1 MKNLYLVLF
10 CDISR
15 ECDELREAWERM
27 PSQAHVMMAHTNVD
41 ESPGQQ
47 LRFGIMSVPQVYL
60 MVDGLFYEFP
70 IDRMDPK
77 SHKDV
82 TLFTSKYE

>member
-1 MKNLYLVLF
+1 MKYTYLILF

-15 ECDELREAWERM
+15 ACDELKKAWELM
-27 PSQAHVMMAHTNVD
+27 PSQGHVMMAHTNID

-47 LRFGIMSVPQVYL
+47 MRFGIMSVPQVYL

-70 IDRMDPK
+70 MDRLDP
-77 SHKDV
+77 SNHKDIM
-82 TLFTSKYE
+82 TFT